1 MKDVVYYLL
10 QMSVIPVKTSC
21 GISCVQERM
30 PAMRRGPHT
39 SSGKKPREARLK
51 ENFFSWGV
59 PEQVLACM
67 HQKVKL
73 STKHVAVAPSVNELV
88 DLDVV
93 LVAEERRSSECVE
106 APESPCVGTVVVV
119 QAIVEA
125 CVVETTMDG

>member
-1 MKDVVYYLL
+1 MCPGADAGNEAGAAHLVGEETARGALEGELL
-10 QMSVIPVKTSC
+10 LV
-21 GISCVQERM
+21 
-30 PAMRRGPHT
+30 
-39 SSGKKPREARLK
+39 
-51 ENFFSWGV
+51 GV
-59 PEQVLACM
+59 PEQVLACV

-73 STKHVAVAPSVNELV
+73 STENVTVSVSVHELV

-93 LVAEERRSSECVE
+93 LVAEEGRSSECVE